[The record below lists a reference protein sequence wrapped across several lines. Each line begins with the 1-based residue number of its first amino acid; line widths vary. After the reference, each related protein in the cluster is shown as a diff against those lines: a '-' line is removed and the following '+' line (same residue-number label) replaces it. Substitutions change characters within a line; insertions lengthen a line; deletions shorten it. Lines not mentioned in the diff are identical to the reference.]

1 MATSLTPDIIKD
13 KVLET
18 VIELVDDPIP
28 NVRFNV
34 AKSLE
39 VLAPILKQDPTTVE
53 LVTTKVADVLKTL
66 SQDKDVDV
74 RWFAEK
80 ALLSGLFVV
89 CLFCVCVLNTN
100 CFSI

>member
-1 MATSLTPDIIKD
+1 MATSLTPDIIKE
-13 KVLET
+13 KVLST

-39 VLAPILKQDPTTVE
+39 VLAPVLKQDPSTAE
-53 LVTTKVADVLKTL
+53 LVTSQVAEVLKKL

-80 ALLSGLFVV
+80 ALLSGNYAV
-89 CLFCVCVLNTN
+89 
-100 CFSI
+100 